1 MRGEYKTHL
10 GTAAAA
16 AAADDGQKRGSVSV
30 SREGTV
36 FNNSGQVSSIS
47 EEAVGSKG
55 GKKTGRRSKEQI
67 CGSMK
72 AQSSRP
78 ASDPEQ

>member
-1 MRGEYKTHL
+1 MRGEYKTQL
-10 GTAAAA
+10 GTAA

-47 EEAVGSKG
+47 EEAVDSKG
-55 GKKTGRRSKEQI
+55 VGGKTGRRSKEQI